1 MINTAFVTAY
11 LTALRAVDL
20 TLARFGPVLR
30 ARDDRG
36 QASAE
41 YALVLLGA
49 ALLAIF
55 FAKWLTE
62 SGTLPKVFG
71 DIIKKIL
78 GDMPK

>member
-1 MINTAFVTAY
+1 MIHAAFVSIY
-11 LTALRAVDL
+11 LNLLRAVDL
-20 TLARFGPVLR
+20 LAARVRRPFNT
-30 ARDDRG
+30 RDDRG

-62 SGTLPKVFG
+62 SGTLPRVFG
-71 DIIKKIL
+71 DILDKIL

>member
-1 MINTAFVTAY
+1 MISSAFLTAY
-11 LTALRAVDL
+11 LTVLAALDRIA
-20 TLARFGPVLR
+20 ARVGSLLHPT
-30 ARDDRG
+30 DERG

-62 SGTLPKVFG
+62 SETLPKIFG
-71 DIIKKIL
+71 DIIQKIT

>member
-1 MINTAFVTAY
+1 MFNHTLTTLY
-11 LTALRAVDL
+11 LVAVGAAEVVCTHL
-20 TLARFGPVLR
+20 TRIVR
-30 ARDDRG
+30 SRDERG

-55 FAKWLTE
+55 LGKWLLE
-62 SGTLPKVFG
+62 SDTLNKVFG
-71 DIIKKIL
+71 DLLKKIL

>member
-1 MINTAFVTAY
+1 MISTAFVTAY
-11 LTALRAVDL
+11 LTALRAADL
-20 TLARFGPVLR
+20 TAARLALVLH
-30 ARDDRG
+30 ARGERG

-71 DIIKKIL
+71 DIIKKIV